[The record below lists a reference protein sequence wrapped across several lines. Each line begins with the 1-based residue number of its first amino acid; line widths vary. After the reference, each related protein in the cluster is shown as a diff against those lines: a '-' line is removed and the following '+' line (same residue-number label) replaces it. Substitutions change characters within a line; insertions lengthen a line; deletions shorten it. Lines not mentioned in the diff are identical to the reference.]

1 MSGGNGRGR
10 VVELGLYYWWWWKL
24 GSFKVRVFDS
34 GVLEFPEWFEGVERC
49 IEETGGWVHL
59 ALRKYRDGRVERFVA
74 LIGDIRR
81 CLKHLPKEMRRR
93 YRELGSPYMPTP
105 DPFP

>member
-1 MSGGNGRGR
+1 
-10 VVELGLYYWWWWKL
+10 
-24 GSFKVRVFDS
+24 
-34 GVLEFPEWFEGVERC
+34 
-49 IEETGGWVHL
+49 
-59 ALRKYRDGRVERFVA
+59 LRKYRDGRVERFVA